1 MIRTGGMPAL
11 NFRNGIKLSN
21 GNIEEIDVNE
31 SIDFASLTGVFLSG
45 VGDFV
50 NLFDINVTK
59 KRLITQSFIFSFLFL
74 LLFDM
79 DPITFLELVL
89 LEHMLYYLLHLL
101 LL

>member
-1 MIRTGGMPAL
+1 MPAL

-89 LEHMLYYLLHLL
+89 LEYTLYYLLHLL

>member
-1 MIRTGGMPAL
+1 MPAL

-89 LEHMLYYLLHLL
+89 LEHTLYYLLHLL

>member
-1 MIRTGGMPAL
+1 MPAL
-11 NFRNGIKLSN
+11 NFRNGIKLAN
-21 GNIEEIDVNE
+21 GDINKIDVNE

-59 KRLITQSFIFSFLFL
+59 KRLSTQSFIFSFLFL

-79 DPITFLELVL
+79 DPITFLVLVL
-89 LEHMLYYLLHLL
+89 LEYKLCY
-101 LL
+101 

>member
-1 MIRTGGMPAL
+1 MPAL

-74 LLFDM
+74 LLFGM

-89 LEHMLYYLLHLL
+89 LEHTLYYLLHLL